1 MTKIALMLLAGAT
14 VSTAAL
20 ADTTSMTRDEVR
32 GMVSEMLSDAE
43 TRSSLLQ
50 GGGMVG
56 YDKGFMVGSADGNWK
71 LKFNGLIQFRYMMN
85 FRDSSD
91 IAVGDDDLT
100 NGFQLRKARVVLS
113 GNAVN
118 PNLTYVIAFETG
130 TGQQGPGTFIDTDH
144 TTDSDGDG
152 NDLNDSDQLIP
163 GSGGGWI
170 ANDVMFAY
178 NLGDGWSIRGGQ
190 YKVGFLREELLSEAN
205 TIGVERGVMNNFFNQ
220 GRSQGVGF
228 KFENNDWRFSVDMSD
243 GLNTANTDFNN
254 AAESEFALTARGG
267 WKWAGSW
274 DQLMDYTSKPGD
286 ANAGSVGG
294 ALTWQTA
301 TQPAGPTDASSMWG
315 ATVDAQWE
323 GNGFG
328 LFGAFVYTAVENG
341 TGASDINHMG
351 GTFQANYRWN
361 ETSEVFAKWDGI
373 FLDND
378 DAGVSTALDEDC
390 HFLTFGYNHYFA
402 GNNAKLTI
410 DCIYSFNENAN
421 LVTATTTNGGQP
433 GVTASGLS
441 TNNGLLGSSDGGEF
455 AIRGQF
461 QLAF

>member
-71 LKFNGLIQFRYMMN
+71 LKFNGLIQFRYIAN
-85 FRDSSD
+85 FRDD
-91 IAVGDDDLT
+91 TEVAGVNDDDFN

-118 PNLTYVIAFETG
+118 PNLTYKIAFETG
-130 TGQQGPGTFIDTDH
+130 TGQQGTGTVIDP
-144 TTDSDGDG
+144 DGTPDNGDEFTINAG
-152 NDLNDSDQLIP
+152 N
-163 GSGGGWI
+163 GGWV

-178 NLGDGWSIRGGQ
+178 NMGDGWKVRGGQ

-205 TIGVERGVMNNFFNQ
+205 TISVERGVMNAFFNQ
-220 GRSQGVGF
+220 GRSQAVGVC
-228 KFENNDWRFSVDMSD
+228 FENNDWRFCADFSD
-243 GLNTANTDFNN
+243 GLNSANTDFTN
-254 AAESEFALTARGG
+254 AAESEYAMTARGE

-274 DQLMDYTSKPGD
+274 DQLADYTSKPGD
-286 ANAGSVGG
+286 ANAGSVG
-294 ALTWQTA
+294 AAATWQTA

-315 ATVDAQWE
+315 VTVDAQWE
-323 GNGFG
+323 GNGLG
-328 LFGAFVYTAVENG
+328 LFGAFVYTAIETG
-341 TGASDINHMG
+341 TGTSDANHMG

-373 FLDND
+373 FLDTD
-378 DAGVSTALDEDC
+378 DAGVSTATDEDC

-402 GNNAKLTI
+402 GNNAKLTV
-410 DCIYSFNENAN
+410 DCIYAFNDAAN
-421 LVTATTTNGGQP
+421 LSSATSTNGSQAGHP
-433 GVTASGLS
+433 GSGLS

-455 AIRGQF
+455 ALRGQF

>member
-20 ADTTSMTRDEVR
+20 ADTNSMTRDEVR

-71 LKFNGLIQFRYMMN
+71 LKFNGLIQFRYVAN
-85 FRDSSD
+85 FRDNSD
-91 IAVGDDDLT
+91 IPSGADDFS
-100 NGFQLRKARVVLS
+100 NGFQFRKSRVILS

-118 PNLTYVIAFETG
+118 PNLTYKIAFETG
-130 TGQQGPGTFIDTDH
+130 TSQQGTGTVIDPDGTPGN
-144 TTDSDGDG
+144 GDEFTINAG
-152 NDLNDSDQLIP
+152 N
-163 GSGGGWI
+163 GGWI

-178 NLGDGWSIRGGQ
+178 NMGDGWAIRGGQ
-190 YKVGFLREELLSEAN
+190 YKVGFLREELNSETYTMAA
-205 TIGVERGVMNNFFNQ
+205 ERGVMNAFFNQ
-220 GRSQGVGF
+220 GRSQGVGVT
-228 KFENNDWRFSVDMSD
+228 FENNDWRFSADITD
-243 GLNTANTDFNN
+243 GLNTASTDFNN
-254 AAESEFALTARGG
+254 SAESEFSVTARGE

-274 DQLMDYTSKPGD
+274 EQLNDYTSKPGD
-286 ANAGSVGG
+286 ANAGSVGV
-294 ALTWQTA
+294 AATWQTA
-301 TQPAGPTDASSMWG
+301 TQPAGPTDASNMWG
-315 ATVDAQWE
+315 LTADAQWE

-328 LFGAFVYTAVENG
+328 LFGAFVYTAIETG
-341 TGASDINHMG
+341 TGTSDANHMG

-373 FLDND
+373 FLDSD
-378 DAGVSTALDEDC
+378 DAGVSTANDEDC

-402 GNNAKLTI
+402 SHNAKLTI
-410 DCIYSFNENAN
+410 DCIYSFNDTTN
-421 LVTATTTNGGQP
+421 LGTATTTNGGQVGTP
-433 GVTASGLS
+433 GSGLATS
-441 TNNGLLGSSDGGEF
+441 NGLLGSSDGGEF